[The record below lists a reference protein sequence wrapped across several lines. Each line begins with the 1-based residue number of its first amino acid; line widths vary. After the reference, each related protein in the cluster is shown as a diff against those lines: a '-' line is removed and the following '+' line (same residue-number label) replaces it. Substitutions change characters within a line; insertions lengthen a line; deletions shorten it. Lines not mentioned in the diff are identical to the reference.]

1 MTKKLAELT
10 PRSASTVAPTP
21 APVHV
26 APPTGAVMTL
36 DDLPGGV
43 RSAHLEESLERA
55 VLAIGREEEAPA
67 RAAEAGAAP
76 SPPVNPS
83 PPAPQVKPRATKMIA
98 TPIDANLRDRL
109 RELRG
114 SYSISEAFV
123 VETAL
128 RTFFADRTLA
138 DVASDLRI
146 RGGRLRRS
154 RKP

>member
-1 MTKKLAELT
+1 VTKKLAELT

-21 APVHV
+21 TPVHV
-26 APPTGAVMTL
+26 SPPTGWAMTL

-43 RSAHLEESLERA
+43 RSAHLEESLERD
-55 VLAIGREEEAPA
+55 VLAIGREEEVPA
-67 RAAEAGAAP
+67 RAVEVAVAASTAVSP
-76 SPPVNPS
+76 SPP
-83 PPAPQVKPRATKMIA
+83 PPEIKPRATKMIA
-98 TPIDANLRDRL
+98 TPIDASLRDRL

-154 RKP
+154 KQA